1 MLRRIYTTV
10 RAALALLGLILVMV
24 TVTPLESW
32 YARALAGPWNDPEG
46 DVLILLGA
54 EAPAGGYI
62 GQETYW
68 RSVYAARAWRDGHF
82 RAIVVCGAAGIAESM
97 RDYLVFAHVPAEHIV
112 LESRSSSTHEN
123 ALFAA
128 SILKD
133 MPGSKVLL
141 TSDFHMYRSI
151 RAFQKAGVQ
160 AEPRPIPDVL
170 KRVSNRFQRVPLLVV
185 LVTETAKIVGYQL
198 RGWI

>member
-1 MLRRIYTTV
+1 V
-10 RAALALLGLILVMV
+10 RAALALLGLMLVVV

-32 YARALAGPWNDPEG
+32 YARALAGPWDDPEG

-54 EAPAGGYI
+54 ESPADRYI

-82 RAIVVCGAAGIAESM
+82 RTIVVCGGGGVAESI

-128 SILKD
+128 EILKD
-133 MPGSKVLL
+133 MPGTKVLL

-151 RAFQKAGVQ
+151 RAFRKAGIE
-160 AEPRPIPDVL
+160 AAPRPIPDAL
-170 KRVSNRFQRVPLLVV
+170 KRVSNWFQRLPLFVV
-185 LVTETAKIVGYQL
+185 LATETAKIAGYQI